1 MLSILKNNFYF
12 LPFKDIK
19 LVTPRPQLPLTLI
32 EPVFTL
38 GWNSE
43 FAILCS
49 KGSTATVT
57 TLQTA
62 MYIDEVRNVIIKA
75 TNAGP
80 DDDIIFLPPSSY
92 MATPSLYFVTEICER
107 LYVNEPVVFA
117 SEQTDEAELRSVQHT
132 IEFETPNF
140 LSLDA
145 RTCLCLSLTVG
156 HGRKWVAQS
165 FASRT
170 TDRAGSTPATSG
182 TSWVQTK

>member
-117 SEQTDEAELRSVQHT
+117 SEQTDEAELRSVEH
-132 IEFETPNF
+132 EMNF
-140 LSLDA
+140 DFQ
-145 RTCLCLSLTVG
+145 
-156 HGRKWVAQS
+156 VA
-165 FASRT
+165 
-170 TDRAGSTPATSG
+170 
-182 TSWVQTK
+182 

>member
-1 MLSILKNNFYF
+1 MVLF
-12 LPFKDIK
+12 LG
-19 LVTPRPQLPLTLI
+19 
-32 EPVFTL
+32 FTL
-38 GWNSE
+38 
-43 FAILCS
+43 FAIVCS

-117 SEQTDEAELRSVQHT
+117 SEQTDEAELRSIHLKT
-132 IEFETPNF
+132 IC
-140 LSLDA
+140 SLPFP
-145 RTCLCLSLTVG
+145 LT
-156 HGRKWVAQS
+156 HMHS
-165 FASRT
+165 IY
-170 TDRAGSTPATSG
+170 
-182 TSWVQTK
+182 

>member
-1 MLSILKNNFYF
+1 MRWFHTSPQNQ
-12 LPFKDIK
+12 FKLIA
-19 LVTPRPQLPLTLI
+19 PRPQLPLTPI
-32 EPVFTL
+32 EFVFTL
-38 GWNSE
+38 GRNSE
-43 FAILCS
+43 FAFQCS

-117 SEQTDEAELRSVQHT
+117 SEQTDEAELRSVKH
-132 IEFETPNF
+132 
-140 LSLDA
+140 
-145 RTCLCLSLTVG
+145 
-156 HGRKWVAQS
+156 
-165 FASRT
+165 
-170 TDRAGSTPATSG
+170 
-182 TSWVQTK
+182 